1 MNPRLPIVLFCV
13 LLLTTFFSCVDT
25 APTKEVQ
32 HIDSLNQLA
41 YTYRYRNLDSSCR
54 AASQA
59 YKEVSMYQQGK
70 AEASNNLAFCAFM
83 RMDFDNSERLYKE
96 VYNLTK
102 NELELLIADIGLMK
116 IYQRTAMNKEF
127 YDYRNSAIRRMKR
140 IDEESNLFID
150 RHESARLNYAFT
162 EFFIVSAVYYYY
174 LQQRAEAMAS
184 LNEIRQ
190 NEELAAD
197 TNQILY
203 FHYIKGSAGL
213 CEGKTPEDRKLEEF
227 DELYTTW
234 KMASEQGYLYF
245 EGNGLQGLANL
256 MASPGSYELFLNRR
270 SHALT
275 RFGMPVDSLL
285 PLRLGQM
292 ALERFRKYNDLYQI
306 AGAYVSIG
314 KYLNAHGRYAEAL
327 DTLAKALDCVNQ
339 HHITYYHSVADTLD
353 KLEVFVPNK
362 DVAYT
367 EVTWLGKEKV
377 KTVPEWIS
385 RIREQLSVSFACLGM
400 KPASDYNRN
409 VYLDILRYT
418 RQDKELESR
427 YLSLEQESRQL
438 NVVLFFVVIGL
449 VLVAVMFWLFNKR
462 SKVRNRIHIARLKQ
476 TLDVCQKITASIPAD
491 VADESEIVRAI
502 AGSILPDME
511 QLFSATGIRIGVRD
525 EEAGEIKF
533 DEECE
538 SEQET
543 EVKPGSE
550 IGIRA
555 DFNLYVPDKTDP
567 IGILILFTRHR
578 LNKDEQALVKVITPY
593 IAWALDNGMT
603 FISLGDERN
612 KLEKQR
618 YVYEQH
624 IAGNKRQ
631 NLIKKSCLAIVDGIN
646 PYIDRIINEVHKL
659 TEKGFINDD
668 RIKKEKYQYID
679 ELVTTINEYNDIL
692 ALWIKMRQGSLSL
705 NIENFELNE
714 LFELIG
720 KGRKAFE
727 MKKQRLEIEPTGA
740 LVKAD
745 KALTLFMINTLAENA
760 RKYTPEGGT
769 VKIYAGTT
777 DEYVEIS
784 VEDNGRGLSSEDIT
798 KIIGEKV
805 YDSQSIGMKESMDQE
820 ELKRSKGS
828 GFGLMNCKGIIEKYK
843 KTNDLFRVCTFNV
856 ESTPGKG
863 SRFYFRLPP
872 GIRKIFGIWLYLII
886 SCSFFSCQDEPMPE
900 KLKDVP
906 VDSVTL
912 VAEEEYERLLDEAS
926 RFADTVYYCNVIE
939 NFELALQ
946 YADSALN
953 RLNAH
958 YKKYAR
964 HPQRYMKLVGS
975 GVPAELEWWVEPFNT
990 DFHVILDVR
999 NEASVAFLGLKK
1011 LDAYNYNNVAYT
1023 ALYKLTGEDQSL
1035 EGYCRQ
1041 LERSTTN
1048 KTVGIILCILLL
1060 VVSLCGYYLLY
1071 MRLNLEQVLE
1081 INKKVFASSL
1091 TRTQESAEALQR
1103 EEDTLKE
1110 IPQRIVNEA
1119 FDSVNELLTIER
1131 LGIAV
1136 YNEMGHRLEFASS
1149 PRMNVTPEIVQ
1160 QCFDCQS
1167 YLSDKDMQ
1175 ALPLLVDAGGEHQC
1189 VGVLY
1194 LERQEE
1200 SMQEADR
1207 LLFQLISRYVGI
1219 VVFNAVVRLATKY
1232 RDIEA
1237 AHEETR
1243 RASWED
1249 SMLHVQN
1256 MVLDNCLS
1264 TIKHETI
1271 YYPNKIKQIIGRLN
1285 VQSLSEEEEK
1295 ESVETIRELIEYY
1308 KGIFTILSSCASR
1321 QLEEV
1326 TFRRTTIPVADIM
1339 AYAGK
1344 YFKKAGK
1351 GGANKITMAIEP
1363 LEAKVIGDIN
1373 QLRFLM
1379 ENLIDEALSF
1389 HQDGELI
1396 LKAVADGE
1404 YIRFLF
1410 TDRRREKHV
1419 EELNL
1424 LFYPNL
1430 ARMTSGEK
1438 GELRGTEYLI
1448 CKQIIRDHD
1457 EFAGRR
1463 GCRINAEPAQGG
1475 GFTVYFTVPKR

>member
-1 MNPRLPIVLFCV
+1 M
-13 LLLTTFFSCVDT
+13 
-25 APTKEVQ
+25 
-32 HIDSLNQLA
+32 
-41 YTYRYRNLDSSCR
+41 
-54 AASQA
+54 
-59 YKEVSMYQQGK
+59 
-70 AEASNNLAFCAFM
+70 
-83 RMDFDNSERLYKE
+83 
-96 VYNLTK
+96 
-102 NELELLIADIGLMK
+102 
-116 IYQRTAMNKEF
+116 
-127 YDYRNSAIRRMKR
+127 
-140 IDEESNLFID
+140 
-150 RHESARLNYAFT
+150 
-162 EFFIVSAVYYYY
+162 
-174 LQQRAEAMAS
+174 
-184 LNEIRQ
+184 
-190 NEELAAD
+190 
-197 TNQILY
+197 
-203 FHYIKGSAGL
+203 
-213 CEGKTPEDRKLEEF
+213 
-227 DELYTTW
+227 
-234 KMASEQGYLYF
+234 
-245 EGNGLQGLANL
+245 
-256 MASPGSYELFLNRR
+256 
-270 SHALT
+270 
-275 RFGMPVDSLL
+275 
-285 PLRLGQM
+285 
-292 ALERFRKYNDLYQI
+292 
-306 AGAYVSIG
+306 
-314 KYLNAHGRYAEAL
+314 
-327 DTLAKALDCVNQ
+327 
-339 HHITYYHSVADTLD
+339 
-353 KLEVFVPNK
+353 
-362 DVAYT
+362 
-367 EVTWLGKEKV
+367 
-377 KTVPEWIS
+377 
-385 RIREQLSVSFACLGM
+385 
-400 KPASDYNRN
+400 
-409 VYLDILRYT
+409 
-418 RQDKELESR
+418 
-427 YLSLEQESRQL
+427 
-438 NVVLFFVVIGL
+438 
-449 VLVAVMFWLFNKR
+449 
-462 SKVRNRIHIARLKQ
+462 
-476 TLDVCQKITASIPAD
+476 
-491 VADESEIVRAI
+491 
-502 AGSILPDME
+502 
-511 QLFSATGIRIGVRD
+511 
-525 EEAGEIKF
+525 
-533 DEECE
+533 
-538 SEQET
+538 
-543 EVKPGSE
+543 
-550 IGIRA
+550 
-555 DFNLYVPDKTDP
+555 
-567 IGILILFTRHR
+567 
-578 LNKDEQALVKVITPY
+578 
-593 IAWALDNGMT
+593 
-603 FISLGDERN
+603 
-612 KLEKQR
+612 
-618 YVYEQH
+618 
-624 IAGNKRQ
+624 
-631 NLIKKSCLAIVDGIN
+631 
-646 PYIDRIINEVHKL
+646 
-659 TEKGFINDD
+659 
-668 RIKKEKYQYID
+668 
-679 ELVTTINEYNDIL
+679 
-692 ALWIKMRQGSLSL
+692 
-705 NIENFELNE
+705 
-714 LFELIG
+714 
-720 KGRKAFE
+720 
-727 MKKQRLEIEPTGA
+727 
-740 LVKAD
+740 
-745 KALTLFMINTLAENA
+745 
-760 RKYTPEGGT
+760 
-769 VKIYAGTT
+769 
-777 DEYVEIS
+777 
-784 VEDNGRGLSSEDIT
+784 
-798 KIIGEKV
+798 
-805 YDSQSIGMKESMDQE
+805 
-820 ELKRSKGS
+820 
-828 GFGLMNCKGIIEKYK
+828 
-843 KTNDLFRVCTFNV
+843 FRVCTFNV

-1071 MRLNLEQVLE
+1071 MRKRLLNRLNLEQVLE

-1295 ESVETIRELIEYY
+1295 ESVETISELIEYY
-1308 KGIFTILSSCASR
+1308 KGIFTILSSCTSR